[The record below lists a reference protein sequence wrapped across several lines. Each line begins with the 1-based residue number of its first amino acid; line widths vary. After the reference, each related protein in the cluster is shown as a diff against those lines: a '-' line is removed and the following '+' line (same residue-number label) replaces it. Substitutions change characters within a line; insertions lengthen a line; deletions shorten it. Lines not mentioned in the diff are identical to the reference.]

1 MSMYSLISPGGSPGV
16 TTTALALALTWPR
29 PVIVAECDPGGGSV
43 LAGLFAG
50 HLPAPRGLLG
60 VAFEAGRGQAAVAA
74 ELSGQLVPLDES
86 RTRRLLA
93 GISDPRQVPGLSPV
107 WPAIATGLARQ
118 DADVLADCGRL
129 DVGASQ
135 PVSVLTESA
144 LVIVVMRPTL
154 RQVAAARP
162 RIEMVAQ
169 LLGDRERI
177 GLLLIGDSGL
187 SGKEISRALDAPVAA
202 TLPLDEK
209 TAGVLSDGIG
219 RRSGIDRRPL
229 MRAAQTAGLSLART
243 APAAEPA
250 PGHASS
256 LSRASSLRGAE

>member
-1 MSMYSLISPGGSPGV
+1 MTMYSLISPGGSPGV

-50 HLPAPRGLLG
+50 HLTAPRGLLG

-93 GISDPRQVPGLSPV
+93 GISDPRQAPGLSPV
-107 WPAIATGLARQ
+107 WPAIAAGLASQ
-118 DADVLADCGRL
+118 SADVLADCGRL
-129 DVGASQ
+129 DVGANQ
-135 PVSVLTESA
+135 PVSVLAESA
-144 LVIVVMRPTL
+144 IVVMVLRPTL

-162 RIEMVAQ
+162 RVEMVAQ
-169 LLGDRERI
+169 LHGDRRRV
-177 GLLLIGDSGL
+177 GLVLIGDKGLRSG
-187 SGKEISRALDAPVAA
+187 EIAKALDTRVLA
-202 TLPLDEK
+202 TIPLDEK
-209 TAGVLSDGIG
+209 TAAVLSDGTG

-229 MRAAQTAGLSLART
+229 MRAAQTAGVIIGRANSGTSGPELVVPSRR
-243 APAAEPA
+243 AE
-250 PGHASS
+250 
-256 LSRASSLRGAE
+256 

>member
-1 MSMYSLISPGGSPGV
+1 MTMYSLISPGGSPGV

-50 HLPAPRGLLG
+50 HLSAPRGLLG
-60 VAFEAGRGQAAVAA
+60 VAFEAGRGQVAVAA
-74 ELSGQLVPLDES
+74 ELGGQLVPLDES

-93 GISDPRQVPGLSPV
+93 GISDPRQAPGLSPV

-135 PVSVLTESA
+135 PISVLAESS
-144 LVIVVMRPTL
+144 LVFIVLRPTL

-162 RIEMVAQ
+162 RLEMVVQ
-169 LLGDRERI
+169 LLGDRRRT
-177 GLLLIGDSGL
+177 GLILVGDNGL
-187 SGKEISRALDAPVAA
+187 QAGEISRALDVRVIA
-202 TLPLDEK
+202 TLPFDEK
-209 TAGVLSDGIG
+209 TAAVLSDGTG

-229 MRAAQTAGLSLART
+229 MRGART
-243 APAAEPA
+243 AGAAI
-250 PGHASS
+250 G
-256 LSRASSLRGAE
+256 RSLRSGPAVAEMAVGPARSAE